1 MELEIFKQAKSIKEN
16 LDNLERQKYK
26 LESALK
32 SCGLS
37 VTIEF
42 NRPGG
47 FIRTDEVSFNNKEII
62 KEMITKELERVN
74 EEIELVKIEFEK
86 L

>member
-32 SCGLS
+32 SCRLS

-47 FIRTDEVSFNNKEII
+47 FIRTDEVSFK
-62 KEMITKELERVN
+62 N
-74 EEIELVKIEFEK
+74 EEIIREMISKEIDRVAIEIEELQTQFNK